1 LRNPGVDLDAGTPRL
16 NGSRLGFHESAG
28 CRVTV
33 ATLNITSGRAAMNMS
48 ESHRIRWETIGM
60 VAGITVFLAGIV
72 LLILVFG
79 WTYNLF
85 LAAPR
90 TMVGTPLTAIGR
102 IASQIALLF
111 VMGYVASLI
120 GSKGLQLY
128 GVCRGVSPR

>member
-1 LRNPGVDLDAGTPRL
+1 V
-16 NGSRLGFHESAG
+16 
-28 CRVTV
+28 
-33 ATLNITSGRAAMNMS
+33 S

-72 LLILVFG
+72 LLMLVFG

-85 LAAPR
+85 LAAKHSR
-90 TMVGTPLTAIGR
+90 AYTGTALTAIAR
-102 IASQIALLF
+102 IASEIALLF